1 MMTWWVLIIAAC
13 LSLALSAF
21 FSGSE
26 TGMYCLSRVRLH
38 LAASQKD
45 VRAKRLSAL
54 LEDEP
59 RTLCVT
65 LIGTNVMNYLT
76 STIVAYALAKGM
88 DLSDLDTEFY
98 TVMILTP
105 IVFVF
110 GEVVPKS
117 IFRLHADRLMLS
129 GSWILKQADRIF
141 HTLGVVPLFTKLAG
155 VAERALQRNQSPS
168 RVLSLAPKRHIAT
181 MLQDALAGELHGEA
195 RSSMI
200 RKVIQLPEI
209 RIHTVMVP
217 RNHVISLSADTGRRA
232 FVRTVRRYGF
242 TRLAVY
248 DTRPRHVIGFVS
260 VDELLRRTDWQ
271 RIDECLQPAMQVQT
285 HYTVAKVIADMQ
297 QNQRHIAVVTDRG
310 GQMLG
315 IVTRRDALEAV
326 VGAIE
331 ESDT

>member
-1 MMTWWVLIIAAC
+1 MIWWALILIAIV
-13 LSLALSAF
+13 SLAFSAF
-21 FSGSE
+21 FSGAE

-38 LAASQKD
+38 LAASQED
-45 VRAKRLSAL
+45 VRAKRLAAL
-54 LEDEP
+54 LENEP

-76 STIVAYALAKGM
+76 SMTVAYALAKGLM
-88 DLSDLDTEFY
+88 LSELDTEVY

-141 HTLGVVPLFTKLAG
+141 HALGAVSLFTTLASM
-155 VAERALQRNQSPS
+155 AERAVQRSQTPS
-168 RVLSLAPKRHIAT
+168 RVLTLAPKRHIAT
-181 MLQDALAGELHGEA
+181 MLQDALAGEQHGEA
-195 RSSMI
+195 RSSLI

-209 RIHTVMVP
+209 RIHTVMVS
-217 RNHVISLSADTGRRA
+217 RNHVVSLAADTGQRALIRAARR
-232 FVRTVRRYGF
+232 FGY

-248 DTRPRHVIGFVS
+248 DTRPRRVIGFVS

-271 RIDECLQPAMQVQT
+271 RIDECLQPALKVQA
-285 HYTVAKVIADMQ
+285 HDTVAKVIADMQ

-331 ESDT
+331 ESEG

>member
-1 MMTWWVLIIAAC
+1 MIWWALILAAVVCIAF
-13 LSLALSAF
+13 SAF
-21 FSGSE
+21 FSGAE
-26 TGMYCLSRVRLH
+26 TGMYCLSRVRIH
-38 LAASQKD
+38 LAAGQKNT
-45 VRAKRLSAL
+45 RAKRLAAL
-54 LEDEP
+54 LEDKP

-76 STIVAYALAKGM
+76 SMIVAYALAKGLM
-88 DLSDLDTEFY
+88 LSELDTQVY
-98 TVMILTP
+98 TVIILTP

-141 HTLGVVPLFTKLAG
+141 HTLGAVTLFTKLANA
-155 VAERALQRNQSPS
+155 AERAFQRNQAQAH
-168 RVLSLAPKRHIAT
+168 VLTLASKRHIVT
-181 MLQDALAGELHGEA
+181 MIQDALAGERHGEA
-195 RSSMI
+195 RSSLI
-200 RKVIQLPEI
+200 QNVIQLPEI

-217 RNHVISLSADTGRRA
+217 RNNVVSLSADTGRRA
-232 FVRTVRRYGF
+232 FVRIVRRFGY

-248 DTRPRHVIGFVS
+248 DSRPRHVIGFVS
-260 VDELLRRTDWQ
+260 VDELLRRSDWQ
-271 RIDECLQPAMQVQT
+271 RIDECLQPALKVQAHDT
-285 HYTVAKVIADMQ
+285 IAKVVADMQ
-297 QNQRHIAVVTDRG
+297 QDQRHIAVVTDRG

-331 ESDT
+331 QSEV